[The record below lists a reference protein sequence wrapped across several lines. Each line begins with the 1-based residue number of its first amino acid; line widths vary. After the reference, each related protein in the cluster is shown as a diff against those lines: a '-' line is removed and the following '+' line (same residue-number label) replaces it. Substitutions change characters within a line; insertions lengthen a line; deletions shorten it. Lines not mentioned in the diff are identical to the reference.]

1 MKIDSPHKSSP
12 QRSEF
17 APHVLSINTGIVQ
30 PLFVNTEANAQ
41 SVMSAI
47 RKAPLLGRVSVNRL
61 GIAGDERADMS
72 VHGGLDKAVYL
83 YPQEHYAFWVAA
95 RERVLHRQ
103 ESLSFGF
110 MGENLTTKGLLETV
124 LWIGDQVEIG
134 ELLLEV
140 TEPRAPCFK
149 FAARMGY
156 PQAIKHMLQ
165 SGFTGVYL
173 KVITPA
179 DITVGQ
185 TICIKPGPREVSIAD
200 INRQRLKGRQRDLFP

>member
-1 MKIDSPHKSSP
+1 MDSRD
-12 QRSEF
+12 RSLLPPSEIMG
-17 APHVLSINTGIVQ
+17 HILSINTGIVQ
-30 PLFVNTEANAQ
+30 PLFVNSEANAQ

-47 RKAPLLGRVSVNRL
+47 RKAPLSGRVTVNRQ

-83 YPQEHYAFWVAA
+83 YPHEHYAFWVAA

-103 ESLSFGF
+103 EPLSFGF
-110 MGENLTTKGLLETV
+110 MGENLTTEGLLETE
-124 LWIGDQVEIG
+124 LWVADRLEIG
-134 ELLLEV
+134 EMLLEV

-179 DITVGQ
+179 EITGRDA
-185 TICIKPGPREVSIAD
+185 IRLLPGPREVSIAD

>member
-1 MKIDSPHKSSP
+1 MVHII
-12 QRSEF
+12 
-17 APHVLSINTGIVQ
+17 SINKGIVQ
-30 PLFVNTEANAQ
+30 PLFVNTGTNAQ

-47 RKAPLLGRVSVNRL
+47 RKAPVSGPVMVHRL

-83 YPQEHYAFWVAA
+83 YPLEHYAFWVTA
-95 RERVLHRQ
+95 RERILHKQ
-103 ESLSFGF
+103 DPLPLGT
-110 MGENLTTKGLLETV
+110 MGENLTTEGLLETE
-124 LWIGDQVEIG
+124 LWIGDRLEIG
-134 ELLLEV
+134 KLLLEV

-179 DITVGQ
+179 EITTGQ
-185 TICIKPGPREVSIAD
+185 TIQVLAGPREVSIAD

>member
-1 MKIDSPHKSSP
+1 MI
-12 QRSEF
+12 
-17 APHVLSINTGIVQ
+17 HVLSINMGIVK

-47 RKAPLLGRVSVNRL
+47 RKDPLSGRATVNRL

-83 YPQEHYAFWVAA
+83 YPHEHYVFWEAA

-110 MGENLTTKGLLETV
+110 MGENLTTEGLLETE
-124 LWIGDQVEIG
+124 LWIGDSLEIG

-149 FAARMGY
+149 FAAWMGY

-179 DITVGQ
+179 EITAGEIIRVL
-185 TICIKPGPREVSIAD
+185 PGPREVRIAD

>member
-1 MKIDSPHKSSP
+1 MCHI
-12 QRSEF
+12 
-17 APHVLSINTGIVQ
+17 LSINTGIVQ

-41 SVMSAI
+41 SVISAI
-47 RKAPLLGRVSVNRL
+47 RKVPLSGRVTVNRL
-61 GIAGDERADMS
+61 GITGDERADMS
-72 VHGGLDKAVYL
+72 VHGGLDKAIYL
-83 YPQEHYAFWVAA
+83 YPHEHYAFWVAA

-103 ESLSFGF
+103 EPLSFGA
-110 MGENLTTKGLLETV
+110 MGENLTTEGLLETE
-124 LWIGDQVEIG
+124 LWVGDSLKIG

-179 DITVGQ
+179 EIVAGQ
-185 TICIKPGPREVSIAD
+185 TVTIKPGPREVSIAD

>member
-1 MKIDSPHKSSP
+1 MPHI
-12 QRSEF
+12 
-17 APHVLSINTGIVQ
+17 LSINTGIVQ
-30 PLFVNTEANAQ
+30 ALFVNTEANAQ

-47 RKAPLLGRVSVNRL
+47 RKAPLSGRVTVNRL

-83 YPQEHYAFWVAA
+83 YPHEHYAFWVAA
-95 RERVLHRQ
+95 RGRVLHRQ
-103 ESLSFGF
+103 EPLSFGF
-110 MGENLTTKGLLETV
+110 MGENLTTEGLLETE
-124 LWIGDQVEIG
+124 LWIGDRLEIG

-156 PQAIKHMLQ
+156 TQAIKHMLQ

-179 DITVGQ
+179 DLVAGQ
-185 TICIKPGPREVSIAD
+185 TICIKPGLREVSIAD

>member
-1 MKIDSPHKSSP
+1 MDSPHDSP
-12 QRSEF
+12 LHRSESI
-17 APHVLSINTGIVQ
+17 PHVLSINTGIVQ
-30 PLFVNTEANAQ
+30 PLFVNTEVNAQ

-47 RKAPLLGRVSVNRL
+47 RKAPLSGRAIVDRL

-83 YPQEHYAFWVAA
+83 YPHEHYAFWVAA
-95 RERVLHRQ
+95 RDRVLHRQ
-103 ESLSFGF
+103 EPLSFGF
-110 MGENLTTKGLLETV
+110 MGENLTTEGLLETE
-124 LWIGDQVEIG
+124 LWVGDSLEIG

-165 SGFTGVYL
+165 SGLTGVYL
-173 KVITPA
+173 KVITTA
-179 DITVGQ
+179 DIIVGQ
-185 TICIKPGPREVSIAD
+185 TISIKPGPREVSIAD

>member
-1 MKIDSPHKSSP
+1 MDSRD
-12 QRSEF
+12 RSLLPPSEIMG
-17 APHVLSINTGIVQ
+17 HILSINTGIVQ
-30 PLFVNTEANAQ
+30 PLFVNSEANAQ

-47 RKAPLLGRVSVNRL
+47 RKVPLSGRVTVNRL

-83 YPQEHYAFWVAA
+83 YPHEHYAFWVAA
-95 RERVLHRQ
+95 RERVLRRQ
-103 ESLSFGF
+103 ETLSFGA
-110 MGENLTTKGLLETV
+110 MGENLTTEGLLETE
-124 LWIGDQVEIG
+124 LWIGDSLEIG

-173 KVITPA
+173 KVVTPA
-179 DITVGQ
+179 EITAGEIIRVL
-185 TICIKPGPREVSIAD
+185 PGPREVSIAD

>member
-1 MKIDSPHKSSP
+1 MDSPHNSP
-12 QRSEF
+12 LQRSEF

-30 PLFVNTEANAQ
+30 PLFVNTDATAQ

-47 RKAPLLGRVSVNRL
+47 RKAPLSGRVTVNRL

-83 YPQEHYAFWVAA
+83 YPREHYAFWVTA

-103 ESLSFGF
+103 ESLSYGF
-110 MGENLTTKGLLETV
+110 MGENLTTEGLLETE
-124 LWIGDQVEIG
+124 LWVGDRLEIG
-134 ELLLEV
+134 ELVLEV

-165 SGFTGVYL
+165 SGLTGVYL

-179 DITVGQ
+179 NITVGQ
-185 TICIKPGPREVSIAD
+185 TICIKPGSREVSIAD

>member
-1 MKIDSPHKSSP
+1 MPCI
-12 QRSEF
+12 
-17 APHVLSINTGIVQ
+17 LSINVGLVR
-30 PLFVNTEANAQ
+30 PLMVGPRERSQ

-47 RKAPLLGRVSVNRL
+47 DKAPLLGTVAVNRL
-61 GIAGDERADMS
+61 GIRGDERADMS

-83 YPQEHYAFWVAA
+83 YPHEHYAFWVAA
-95 RERVLHRQ
+95 RERVLHGQ
-103 ESLSFGF
+103 ESLPFGF
-110 MGENLTTKGLLETV
+110 MGENLTTEGLLETE
-124 LWIGDQVEIG
+124 LWIGDRLEIG

-156 PQAIKHMLQ
+156 AQAIKHMLQ

-179 DITVGQ
+179 DLVAGQ
-185 TICIKPGPREVSIAD
+185 TICIKPGLREVSIAD

>member
-1 MKIDSPHKSSP
+1 MPHI
-12 QRSEF
+12 
-17 APHVLSINTGIVQ
+17 LSINTGTVQ

-47 RKAPLLGRVSVNRL
+47 RKVPLSGRVTVNRL

-83 YPQEHYAFWVAA
+83 YPLEHYAFWVAS
-95 RERVLHRQ
+95 RERVLRRQ
-103 ESLSFGF
+103 ESLPFGA
-110 MGENLTTKGLLETV
+110 MGENLTTEGLLESE
-124 LWIGDQVEIG
+124 LWVGDSLEIG

-179 DITVGQ
+179 EITAGEIIRVL
-185 TICIKPGPREVSIAD
+185 PGPREVSIAD

>member
-1 MKIDSPHKSSP
+1 MDSRDRSP
-12 QRSEF
+12 LPPSEIMG
-17 APHVLSINTGIVQ
+17 HILSINTGKVQ
-30 PLFVNTEANAQ
+30 PLFVNSEANAQ

-47 RKAPLLGRVSVNRL
+47 RKAPLSGRVMVNRL

-83 YPQEHYAFWVAA
+83 YPHEHYAFWVAA
-95 RERVLHRQ
+95 RERVLRRQ
-103 ESLSFGF
+103 EPLSFGT
-110 MGENLTTKGLLETV
+110 MGENLTTEGLLETE
-124 LWIGDQVEIG
+124 LWIGDRLEIG
-134 ELLLEV
+134 DLLLEV

-179 DITVGQ
+179 EIVGDQ
-185 TICIKPGPREVSIAD
+185 TIGITPGPREVSIAD
-200 INRQRLKGRQRDLFP
+200 VNRQRLKGRQRDLFP

>member
-1 MKIDSPHKSSP
+1 MPHI
-12 QRSEF
+12 
-17 APHVLSINTGIVQ
+17 LSINTGIVQ
-30 PLFVNTEANAQ
+30 PLFVTTEATAQ

-47 RKAPLLGRVSVNRL
+47 RKAPLSGRVTVNRL
-61 GIAGDERADMS
+61 GITGDERADMS

-83 YPQEHYAFWVAA
+83 YPREHYAFWVTA

-103 ESLSFGF
+103 ESLSYGF
-110 MGENLTTKGLLETV
+110 IGENLTTEGLLETE
-124 LWIGDQVEIG
+124 LWVGDRLEIG
-134 ELLLEV
+134 ELVLEV

-149 FAARMGY
+149 FAARIGY

-165 SGFTGVYL
+165 SGHTGVYL

-185 TICIKPGPREVSIAD
+185 TICIKPGQREVSIAD